1 MRRLLLVEDE
11 ADARASIERG
21 LARAGFECVGVGTL
35 EDARRIVRETFFDAA
50 VVDVVLGSDERAGL
64 TFLPELTSLAH
75 RPPVIVITAYADL
88 GKVKD
93 ALNAGAAFL
102 LEKPF
107 SVAELISVIQRVLG
121 QAESPSHFVDRALAR
136 AGLTDKELAI
146 ARLVLKGLPSQE
158 IARLENNSDKTV
170 RQHLTQI
177 YAKCGV
183 ASRAE
188 FFHYVFPS

>member
-11 ADARASIERG
+11 PDARGSLERG
-21 LARAGFECVGVGTL
+21 LARAGFECIGVGTL
-35 EDARRIVRETFFDAA
+35 EEAKNRARSSFFDVA
-50 VVDVVLGSDERAGL
+50 VVDVVLGENQRAGL
-64 TFLPELTSLAH
+64 ALLPELTALSH
-75 RPPVIVITAYADL
+75 RPPVVVITAYADL

-93 ALNAGAAFL
+93 ALNAGAAYL

-107 SVAELISVIQRVLG
+107 SVAELVAVIQRVLG
-121 QAESPSHFVDRALAR
+121 QAESPGHFVDRALAR
-136 AGLTDKELAI
+136 AGLTDKELSI

-158 IARLENNSDKTV
+158 IARLENNSDKTI

-183 ASRAE
+183 SSRAE